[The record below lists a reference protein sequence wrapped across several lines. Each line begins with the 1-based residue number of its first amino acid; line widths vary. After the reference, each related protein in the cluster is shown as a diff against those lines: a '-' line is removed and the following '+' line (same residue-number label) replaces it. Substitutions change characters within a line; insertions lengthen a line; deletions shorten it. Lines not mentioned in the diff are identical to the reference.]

1 MSDVDNRMYRII
13 DDYNSQTSEYEGK
26 KRVLSILNA
35 VEESILDFYLNCE
48 TISKLIKNIY
58 LKYQVK
64 Y

>member
-1 MSDVDNRMYRII
+1 MYRII

-35 VEESILDFYLNCE
+35 VEESILDFYLKCE